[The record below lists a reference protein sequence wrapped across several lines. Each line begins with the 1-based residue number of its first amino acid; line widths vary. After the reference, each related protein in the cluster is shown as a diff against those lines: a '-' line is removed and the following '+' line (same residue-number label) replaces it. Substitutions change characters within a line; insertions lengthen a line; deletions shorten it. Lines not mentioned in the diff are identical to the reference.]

1 MQLRLSKKILFYI
14 FLIIFL
20 STFNNKYFLKIGLKP
35 IDEITVIGLN
45 EREMQ
50 DLLSNL
56 ELHNLKNIFF
66 LNKFELE
73 EKLKANKLIENYTVF
88 KRYPSSIEIR
98 VSKTKFLANVFKDGK
113 TFVLGSN
120 GKLISSI
127 DKNNNLPNIF
137 GDYDKASFFNLL
149 QSIKKSKFELSRVKN
164 LYFFKSGRWDIETS
178 QNVIIKLPKENLEAS
193 LNLSLDV
200 LNNNEFKNIKILD
213 IRQDNQVIV
222 NEEWFRFWSFFI
234 F

>member
-66 LNKFELE
+66 
-73 EKLKANKLIENYTVF
+73 
-88 KRYPSSIEIR
+88 
-98 VSKTKFLANVFKDGK
+98 
-113 TFVLGSN
+113 
-120 GKLISSI
+120 
-127 DKNNNLPNIF
+127 
-137 GDYDKASFFNLL
+137 
-149 QSIKKSKFELSRVKN
+149 
-164 LYFFKSGRWDIETS
+164 
-178 QNVIIKLPKENLEAS
+178 
-193 LNLSLDV
+193 
-200 LNNNEFKNIKILD
+200 
-213 IRQDNQVIV
+213 
-222 NEEWFRFWSFFI
+222 
-234 F
+234 

>member
-1 MQLRLSKKILFYI
+1 MQLRLTKKILFYI

-200 LNNNEFKNIKILD
+200 LKNNEFKNIKILD

-222 NEEWFRFWSFFI
+222 NEE
-234 F
+234 